1 MNLLST
7 RKLSLFGMGL
17 LGLTISSLSPGAHGG
32 AFTGGDIAVYRVGD
46 GVSGLVNTGAQV
58 FIDEYSPT
66 GTLVQSIA
74 VPANTTT
81 GLVASGTASS
91 EGLLSRSA
99 DGLALLFTG
108 YSSAIPAASSLSGTT
123 SASVNRVVA
132 ILNQAGTL
140 DASTRLSD
148 FASGN
153 NPRSVASTNGTDIWV
168 AGGAGGILYTTK
180 GSATSTVLNSTQG
193 NNRQVG
199 IFNNQLY
206 VSAAAGTGVVRLST
220 VGTGTPT
227 TTGQTITGLPGISAT
242 ASFNAFFF
250 ADIDTGVSGLDTLF
264 VADEAAGLSKFS
276 FDGTI
281 WTARGVVGVSADAY
295 RGLTGTVSGSSV
307 TLFATRKG
315 GSGLTGGGELV
326 TLTDASGSTGNLTG
340 TPTLLATA
348 ATNTA
353 FRGIALTPVPEPTS
367 LGLAAAGMLIVMGRR
382 RRSAK
387 A

>member
-1 MNLLST
+1 M
-7 RKLSLFGMGL
+7 
-17 LGLTISSLSPGAHGG
+17 
-32 AFTGGDIAVYRVGD
+32 
-46 GVSGLVNTGAQV
+46 
-58 FIDEYSPT
+58 
-66 GTLVQSIA
+66 
-74 VPANTTT
+74 
-81 GLVASGTASS
+81 
-91 EGLLSRSA
+91 SRSA